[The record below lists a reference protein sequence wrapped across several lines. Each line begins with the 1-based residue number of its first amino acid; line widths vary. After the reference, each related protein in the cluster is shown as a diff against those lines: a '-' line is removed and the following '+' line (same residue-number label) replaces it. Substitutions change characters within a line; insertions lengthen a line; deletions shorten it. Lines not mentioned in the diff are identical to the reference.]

1 MTRGSALARLSAPV
15 RSVRFVD
22 SRRAEALGRLGVVS
36 VEDLIRHYPF
46 RYLDLASVPDLRS
59 APIGRDATVVG
70 RIHDIKVKRPRPR
83 LTVTEVALV
92 DGTGAMIGVWFNQPH
107 IAQRLAVGE
116 RVAFAGT
123 VVFEYGL
130 RQMRSP
136 FVEKLPEDD
145 DGSGPDI
152 ARILPVHRATEGIST
167 NWMRRLVHEAL
178 AAIDGILDPL
188 PAAVRADR
196 RMMPL
201 GGALRA
207 IHFPHSAAEA
217 AEARRRLVFDEF
229 FALECALARRRHRLV
244 DERTGISHVTNGSHL
259 QALAK
264 AFPYVLTGD
273 QEQAVR
279 EILDD
284 MRAPHPMSR
293 MLLGDVGTGKTAV
306 AAHALAAVADT
317 GSQAAMMA
325 PTEVLA
331 AQYCRALGPPLDAAG
346 ITWALLTG
354 SATRKERADILARLA
369 AGEVTVALGT
379 HALIEQDVV
388 FERLSLAIVDEQH
401 RFGVAQRLA
410 LRTKSTAAADMLVMT
425 ATPIPRTLALTI
437 YGDLETSYLRER
449 PLGRGPEHV
458 STRIVPHDE
467 RAAAYDAIRAAVASG
482 HRAYVV
488 CALVDESDVT
498 AARAAVREAERL
510 TNEVF
515 PELRVGLLTGQ
526 MRPADKQAVMESFRV
541 GEIDVLVATT
551 VIEVGVDVPEATVM
565 LIENAERYGLAQ
577 LHQLRGRVGR
587 GAASGE
593 VLIFAEARTEE
604 ARSRMEAFISTTDGF
619 ALAELDLRIRGEGDI
634 LGERQSGLGFRLASL
649 ADDGDL
655 LDIARA
661 DAFAVLEAD
670 PQLRAP
676 EHVPLGMIVDS
687 RLALLEGMV
696 DSG

>member
-1 MTRGSALARLSAPV
+1 
-15 RSVRFVD
+15 
-22 SRRAEALGRLGVVS
+22 
-36 VEDLIRHYPF
+36 
-46 RYLDLASVPDLRS
+46 
-59 APIGRDATVVG
+59 
-70 RIHDIKVKRPRPR
+70 
-83 LTVTEVALV
+83 
-92 DGTGAMIGVWFNQPH
+92 
-107 IAQRLAVGE
+107 
-116 RVAFAGT
+116 
-123 VVFEYGL
+123 
-130 RQMRSP
+130 
-136 FVEKLPEDD
+136 
-145 DGSGPDI
+145 
-152 ARILPVHRATEGIST
+152 
-167 NWMRRLVHEAL
+167 
-178 AAIDGILDPL
+178 
-188 PAAVRADR
+188 
-196 RMMPL
+196 
-201 GGALRA
+201 
-207 IHFPHSAAEA
+207 
-217 AEARRRLVFDEF
+217 
-229 FALECALARRRHRLV
+229 
-244 DERTGISHVTNGSHL
+244 
-259 QALAK
+259 
-264 AFPYVLTGD
+264 
-273 QEQAVR
+273 
-279 EILDD
+279 
-284 MRAPHPMSR
+284 
-293 MLLGDVGTGKTAV
+293 
-306 AAHALAAVADT
+306 
-317 GSQAAMMA
+317 
-325 PTEVLA
+325 
-331 AQYCRALGPPLDAAG
+331 
-346 ITWALLTG
+346 
-354 SATRKERADILARLA
+354 
-369 AGEVTVALGT
+369 
-379 HALIEQDVV
+379 
-388 FERLSLAIVDEQH
+388 
-401 RFGVAQRLA
+401 
-410 LRTKSTAAADMLVMT
+410 MLVMT

>member
-1 MTRGSALARLSAPV
+1 
-15 RSVRFVD
+15 
-22 SRRAEALGRLGVVS
+22 
-36 VEDLIRHYPF
+36 
-46 RYLDLASVPDLRS
+46 
-59 APIGRDATVVG
+59 
-70 RIHDIKVKRPRPR
+70 
-83 LTVTEVALV
+83 
-92 DGTGAMIGVWFNQPH
+92 
-107 IAQRLAVGE
+107 
-116 RVAFAGT
+116 
-123 VVFEYGL
+123 
-130 RQMRSP
+130 
-136 FVEKLPEDD
+136 
-145 DGSGPDI
+145 
-152 ARILPVHRATEGIST
+152 
-167 NWMRRLVHEAL
+167 
-178 AAIDGILDPL
+178 
-188 PAAVRADR
+188 
-196 RMMPL
+196 
-201 GGALRA
+201 
-207 IHFPHSAAEA
+207 
-217 AEARRRLVFDEF
+217 
-229 FALECALARRRHRLV
+229 
-244 DERTGISHVTNGSHL
+244 
-259 QALAK
+259 
-264 AFPYVLTGD
+264 
-273 QEQAVR
+273 
-279 EILDD
+279 
-284 MRAPHPMSR
+284 
-293 MLLGDVGTGKTAV
+293 
-306 AAHALAAVADT
+306 
-317 GSQAAMMA
+317 MA